1 MFKRLPFA
9 DRTNCV
15 GITSQTMRVGLS
27 RLADMPTDGLPGSSL
42 KQSSSD
48 RRREVRTPVV
58 QDALVHFRN
67 GKSWV
72 CTIRD
77 FCSAGMFIKGDPS
90 ALRQSMGDVDDGG
103 MLEVHFAASDAQG
116 RSRHFHVVGRAARRL
131 DDAIGLHFATGLD
144 KEILAAL
151 ATRAVTDAPVVREV
165 RSAPRSTSGSDQS
178 FDSTKGRK
186 LAVACSKA
194 AEVALGKLADEFFA
208 LFDEELDGCERRA
221 SSMQERES
229 FGMAKR
235 LLPRADKEIRSRFV
249 GWIVE
254 LLCEQKAPS
263 GFRMSEATKPAPAEP
278 VAVAPAKS
286 SRFATAS
293 NLTLVEKEEFEQWLV
308 VAETVSYI
316 EQELQD
322 EILILRSWL
331 GKLQPAWKNK
341 DANPVCPAVVARSL
355 KQALLPL
362 QLREEVIR
370 VAFGCFARI
379 AHSRLGA
386 FYDKLI
392 SSLEKTG
399 LFPSIESVVNEQ
411 LRQHVP
417 SAPSRAGSS
426 RESAAQQQNAE
437 DTGFREDT
445 QHSDAATSSV
455 GRILQLGRDTQQ
467 PASQPASGAGNP
479 TVDVDTVLGLLAT
492 LQNKAAVSGDQLGDV
507 DLKTLLIQQL
517 SAATGRAVQLPAG
530 SEASLDVVDFF
541 VESVQED
548 ELLSRS
554 LRNLVRRLEITLGKE
569 VLRNLGSNAD
579 GLLPHPAIQML
590 HQLEGVDGGDNNL
603 QENQSVAGDQVA
615 TILTR
620 LMNDWDGNTRAF
632 EDAVQQMTP
641 LVDRQKKIYTRNVE
655 RVISGCEGRSR
666 LRRARQVVL
675 RRCSELLDGHEVPSL
690 LIQIINPS
698 WRNLL
703 VNTALRHG
711 VRSIEWKQQLQ
722 VLQRLVHRLDPQTRD
737 KYTNT
742 ADDGSAEVLVRCLA
756 DGLVSIG
763 STSDGGLLDR
773 LRLLLAG
780 DFAQDQLVCIEP
792 GQLAHLFGWVDSTQ
806 SHEPMPPSRD
816 DRERARWLDNLRRAR
831 VLQTGT
837 SVKFVA
843 PDQSAQV
850 AAQIAILAW
859 VDAAGEHFVFV
870 NRRGLQSHELSLGDV
885 TDALHSGGM
894 TILDGY
900 DTSLVDRVSDRMV
913 HRAHSRVTAGTQQDE
928 LTQIANRKAHE
939 RAVDKALDLARQSD
953 STHCVLQIDLD
964 RFRMFNSAVG
974 FDGGDQLL
982 KRIAR
987 LIEENA
993 DGLDASIARIGADEF
1008 GVVLLDTDITQ
1019 GMQLADT
1026 LVAAIR
1032 DTNINWKGQLNGV
1045 TATIGVLGI
1054 DRGTEDSRHVL
1065 NNLAGACRRGKD
1077 LGGDRACAYTE
1088 NDETLRA
1095 EQEVM
1100 QLASQIEKHLADGRV
1115 RLNVQLIAPAD
1126 GNLSLLPHHEVLI
1139 TFTDDEGNTGSP
1151 VKFIEAAERHSKM
1164 PLVDRFVVSGV
1175 LGWMGKHPEALDG
1188 TSGFSINL
1196 SGQSMIQE
1204 DFLSFVLDHFE
1215 KSGASPQKVCFEI
1228 TETAA
1233 IGNMFRATEFMQKF
1247 KVMGCR
1253 FSLDDFG
1260 SGMSSY
1266 GYLRKLPVDYLK
1278 IDGSFVKNMA
1288 NDEGDRAVVR
1298 SINEIGHFLGK
1309 KTVAEYVHDDATR
1322 QLACEIGVD
1331 YLQGWAIE
1339 KPKPIDRL
1347 LDLTAEVVANAS

>member
-1 MFKRLPFA
+1 MAGLLE
-9 DRTNCV
+9 CV
-15 GITSQTMRVGLS
+15 GITSQTTGAGLS

-42 KQSSSD
+42 KQSSPD
-48 RRREVRTPVV
+48 RRREARTPVV

-77 FCSAGMFIKGDPS
+77 FCSAGMFIKGDAG
-90 ALRQSMGDVDDGG
+90 ALRKSMGDVDDVGS
-103 MLEVHFAASDAQG
+103 LEIHFTASDAKG
-116 RSRHFHVVGRAARRL
+116 RSRHFQVVGKAVRHL
-131 DDAIGLHFATGLD
+131 DDAVGVHFTTGLD

-151 ATRAVTDAPVVREV
+151 ATRAVVDTSVRRDERNYAPSVGE
-165 RSAPRSTSGSDQS
+165 GGQS
-178 FDSTKGRK
+178 FDSAKGRK
-186 LAVACSKA
+186 LAIACSKA
-194 AEVALGKLADEFFA
+194 AEAAMGKLADEFFA
-208 LFDEELDGCERRA
+208 LFDDELDGCERRA

-229 FGMAKR
+229 FGLAKR
-235 LLPRADKEIRSRFV
+235 LLPRVNKEIRSRFV
-249 GWIVE
+249 DWIVE
-254 LLCEQKAPS
+254 LLRQQKVPS
-263 GFRMSEATKPAPAEP
+263 GPAMSDSAKSAHGEA
-278 VAVAPAKS
+278 VAVTSVKGL
-286 SRFATAS
+286 RFATAS

-322 EILILRSWL
+322 EILVLRAWL
-331 GKLQPAWKNK
+331 EKLQPAWKNK

-355 KQALLPL
+355 KQALMPL

-379 AHSRLGA
+379 AQSRLGA

-399 LFPSIESVVNEQ
+399 LFPSIESVINDQ

-417 SAPSRAGSS
+417 SSPSRVWSSQAPAG
-426 RESAAQQQNAE
+426 SAAQQQGE
-437 DTGFREDT
+437 DDARFHDGSQRS
-445 QHSDAATSSV
+445 HAATSSV
-455 GRILQLGRDTQQ
+455 GRILQLGRDAHQ
-467 PASQPASGAGNP
+467 PDSGSTHAA
-479 TVDVDTVLGLLAT
+479 VDVDTVLKLLAT
-492 LQNKAAVSGDQLGDV
+492 LQNKAAIAGDQLGDV

-517 SAATGRAVQLPAG
+517 SAARGGAVQLPART
-530 SEASLDVVDFF
+530 EASLDAVDFF

-569 VLRNLGSNAD
+569 VLRNLESNAD
-579 GLLPHPAIQML
+579 GLLPHPALQIL
-590 HQLEGVDGGDNNL
+590 HQLEGVDGGDNDQ

-620 LMNDWDGNTRAF
+620 LMNDWDGNTHAF

-641 LVDRQKKIYTRNVE
+641 LVERQKKIYARNVE

-675 RRCSELLDGHEVPSL
+675 RRFVELLDGHEVPSL

-703 VNTALRHG
+703 VNTALRQG

-737 KYTNT
+737 KYVNT
-742 ADDGSAEVLVRCLA
+742 TEDGSAEVLVRCLA

-763 STSDGGLLDR
+763 ANPDAALLDR
-773 LRLLLAG
+773 LRILLAG
-780 DFAQDQLVCIEP
+780 GVDQEQLVRIEP
-792 GQLAHLFGWVDSTQ
+792 GQLARLFGWLDSSQ
-806 SHEPMPPSRD
+806 SHDPMPPTRD

-843 PDQSAQV
+843 SDNSP
-850 AAQIAILAW
+850 QIAILAW
-859 VDAAGEHFVFV
+859 VDSAGEHFVFV
-870 NRRGLQSHELSLGDV
+870 NRRGLQSHELSLGDL
-885 TDALHSGGM
+885 TDALHSGAM

-900 DTSLVDRVSDRMV
+900 DASLVDRVSDRMV
-913 HRAHSRVTAGTQQDE
+913 HRAHTRVTAGTQQDE
-928 LTQIANRKAHE
+928 LTQLANRKAHE
-939 RAVDKALDLARQSD
+939 RSVDKALDLARQSD

-987 LIEENA
+987 LIEESIE
-993 DGLDASIARIGADEF
+993 GLDASIARIGADEF

-1019 GMQLADT
+1019 GVILADT
-1026 LVAAIR
+1026 ILAAVREI
-1032 DTNINWKGQLNGV
+1032 TISWKGQQNGV

-1054 DRGTEDSRHVL
+1054 DRGTEDTRHVL
-1065 NNLAGACRRGKD
+1065 NNLAAACRRGKE
-1077 LGGDRACAYTE
+1077 LGGDRTCSCTE
-1088 NDETLRA
+1088 DDEAIRTER
-1095 EQEVM
+1095 EVM

-1126 GNLSLLPHHEVLI
+1126 GNLAMLPHHEVLI

-1175 LGWMGKHPEALDG
+1175 LDWMGKHPEALDG

-1204 DFLSFVLDHFE
+1204 DFLSFVLDRFE

-1233 IGNMFRATEFMQKF
+1233 IGNMFRAVEFMQKF

-1288 NDEGDRAVVR
+1288 TDEGDRAVVR

-1339 KPKPIDRL
+1339 KPKPIDLL
-1347 LDLTAEVVANAS
+1347 LDSTSAVVSQAS

>member
-1 MFKRLPFA
+1 
-9 DRTNCV
+9 
-15 GITSQTMRVGLS
+15 
-27 RLADMPTDGLPGSSL
+27 L
-42 KQSSSD
+42 KQSIPD
-48 RRREVRTPVV
+48 RRREPRTSVV
-58 QDALVHFRN
+58 QDALVNFRA

-77 FCSAGMFIKGDPS
+77 FCSAGMFIKGDAS
-90 ALRQSMGDVDDGG
+90 ALRRSMGDTDDAGP
-103 MLEVHFAASDAQG
+103 LEIHFTASDAKG
-116 RSRHFHVVGRAARRL
+116 RDRHFQLVGKVVRRL
-131 DDAIGLHFATGLD
+131 DDAIGVHFAGGID
-144 KEILAAL
+144 KEVMAAL
-151 ATRAVTDAPVVREV
+151 ARRAMADSSARPES
-165 RSAPRSTSGSDQS
+165 RSPSRSPIETDQS
-178 FDSTKGRK
+178 LEPGKGRK
-186 LAVACSKA
+186 LAVACSQA
-194 AEVALGKLADEFFA
+194 AEVAIGKLADEFFA

-229 FGMAKR
+229 FGSAKR
-235 LLPRADKEIRSRFV
+235 LLPRAGKEVRSRFV
-249 GWIVE
+249 NWIVE
-254 LLCEQKAPS
+254 LLRDQKPPAAP
-263 GFRMSEATKPAPAEP
+263 GMADVPKPAPAEP
-278 VAVAPAKS
+278 AVSAQGKGL
-286 SRFATAS
+286 RFGGIS
-293 NLTLVEKEEFEQWLV
+293 NLALVEKEEFEQWLV

-322 EILILRSWL
+322 EILVLRSWL
-331 GKLQPAWKNK
+331 GRIQPAWKNK

-355 KQALLPL
+355 KQALMPL

-379 AHSRLGA
+379 AQSRLGA

-411 LRQHVP
+411 LRQHMP
-417 SAPSRAGSS
+417 SGGPRSSVSGGSGDTGSPRQSDDHESS
-426 RESAAQQQNAE
+426 RH
-437 DTGFREDT
+437 DTR
-445 QHSDAATSSV
+445 QSDAATSSV
-455 GRILQLGRDTQQ
+455 GRILQMGRDSHPPAATTGQ
-467 PASQPASGAGNP
+467 PV
-479 TVDVDTVLGLLAT
+479 VDVDTVLKLLAS
-492 LQNKAAVSGDQLGDV
+492 LQNKMAVSGDQLGEL
-507 DLKTLLIQQL
+507 DLKTLLVQQL
-517 SAATGRAVQLPAG
+517 SAASGVPVRLPART
-530 SEASLDVVDFF
+530 EASLDVVDFF

-569 VLRNLGSNAD
+569 VLRNLESHSD
-579 GLLPHPAIQML
+579 ELLPHPALEIL
-590 HQLEGVDGGDNNL
+590 NQLEGVDGGDNDL

-615 TILTR
+615 TIMTR

-632 EDAVQQMTP
+632 EEAVQQMTP
-641 LVDRQKKIYTRNVE
+641 LVDRQKKIYARNVE
-655 RVISGCEGRSR
+655 RVISACEGRSR

-675 RRCSELLDGHEVPSL
+675 RRLVELLDNHEVPSVL
-690 LIQIINPS
+690 MQVINPS

-703 VNTALRHG
+703 VNTALRNG
-711 VRSIEWKQQLQ
+711 TRSMEWKQQLQ
-722 VLQRLVHRLDPQTRD
+722 LLQRLVHRLDLQTRD
-737 KYTNT
+737 KYLNT
-742 ADDGSAEVLVRCLA
+742 TDDGSTEVMLRCLA

-763 STSDGGLLDR
+763 ASPDSGLLDR
-773 LRLLLAG
+773 LRALLAG
-780 DFAQDQLVCIEP
+780 DFGTDTLIRIETER
-792 GQLAHLFGWVDSTQ
+792 LAHLFGWSDSTQ
-806 SHEPMPPSRD
+806 SQDPMPPSRD
-816 DRERARWLDNLRRAR
+816 DRERSRWLDNLRRAR

-837 SVKFVA
+837 SVKFFA
-843 PDQSAQV
+843 TDKS
-850 AAQIAILAW
+850 AQIAILAW
-859 VDAAGEHFVFV
+859 VDSAGEQFVFV
-870 NRRGLQSHELSLGDV
+870 NRRGLQSHALSLGEL
-885 TDALHSGGM
+885 TDGLHSGAI

-900 DTSLVDRVSDRMV
+900 DASLVDRVSDRMV
-913 HRAHSRVTAGTQQDE
+913 HRAHTRVTTDTQQDE
-928 LTQIANRKAHE
+928 LTRIANRKAHE
-939 RAVDKALDLARQSD
+939 RSVDKALDLARQSD

-964 RFRMFNSAVG
+964 RFRMFNSACG

-987 LIEENA
+987 LIEEIL

-1008 GVVLLDTDITQ
+1008 GMVLLDMDVTQ
-1019 GMQLADT
+1019 GMQLADS
-1026 LVAAIR
+1026 LNSAIR
-1032 DTNINWKGQLNGV
+1032 ETTISWQGQQSGV
-1045 TATIGVLGI
+1045 TATIGVMGI
-1054 DRGTEDSRHVL
+1054 DRSTESTRHVL
-1065 NNLAGACRRGKD
+1065 NNLAGACRRGKE
-1077 LGGDRACAYTE
+1077 LGGDRACSFKE
-1088 NDETLRA
+1088 DDEALRA
-1095 EQEVM
+1095 AQEVM
-1100 QLASQIEKHLADGRV
+1100 QLASQIERHLADGRV
-1115 RLNVQLIAPAD
+1115 RLNVQLIEPAD
-1126 GNLSLLPHHEVLI
+1126 GNPGLLPHHEVLI
-1139 TFTDDEGNTGSP
+1139 TYTDDDGKKGSP

-1164 PLVDRFVVSGV
+1164 PLVDRFVVAGV
-1175 LGWMGKHPEALDG
+1175 LDWMGKHPEALDG

-1204 DFLSFVLDHFE
+1204 DFLGFVLDLFE

-1288 NDEGDRAVVR
+1288 TDEGDRAVVR

-1309 KTVAEYVHDDATR
+1309 RTVAEYVHDDVTR

-1347 LDLTAEVVANAS
+1347 LDTASAVAVHAS

>member
-1 MFKRLPFA
+1 M
-9 DRTNCV
+9 
-15 GITSQTMRVGLS
+15 
-27 RLADMPTDGLPGSSL
+27 DGPPGSSL

-58 QDALVHFRN
+58 QDALVNFRS
-67 GKSWV
+67 GKSWA

-77 FCSAGMFIKGDPS
+77 FCSAGMFIKGDPG
-90 ALRQSMGDVDDGG
+90 ALRQSMGDVDDAG
-103 MLEVHFAASDAQG
+103 MLEIHFTANDAKG
-116 RSRHFHVVGRAARRL
+116 RSRHFQIVGRAARRL
-131 DDAIGLHFATGLD
+131 DDAIGVHFTAGLD
-144 KEILAAL
+144 PEILAAL
-151 ATRAVTDAPVVREV
+151 ATRAVTDSSVRQGERSPV
-165 RSAPRSTSGSDQS
+165 RSSSETDQG
-178 FDSTKGRK
+178 FDSGKGRK

-194 AEVALGKLADEFFA
+194 AEVAMGKLADEFFA
-208 LFDEELDGCERRA
+208 LFSEELDGCERRA

-229 FGMAKR
+229 FGLAKR
-235 LLPRADKEIRSRFV
+235 LLPGACKEIRLQFV
-249 GWIVE
+249 DWIVE
-254 LLCEQKAPS
+254 LLRGQKTPS
-263 GFRMSEATKPAPAEP
+263 GLGMTDAKKPVQTEP
-278 VAVAPAKS
+278 VATNQVKG
-286 SRFATAS
+286 SRFSNTS
-293 NLTLVEKEEFEQWLV
+293 NLALVEKEEFEQWLV
-308 VAETVSYI
+308 VAETVSYV

-322 EILILRSWL
+322 EIMVLRSWL

-355 KQALLPL
+355 KQALMPL

-379 AHSRLGA
+379 AQSRLGA

-399 LFPSIESVVNEQ
+399 LFPSIESVVNDQ
-411 LRQHVP
+411 QRQHVP
-417 SAPSRAGSS
+417 SVPSRGGVAPAPSGSVTQ
-426 RESAAQQQNAE
+426 RPSAI
-437 DTGFREDT
+437 DSGFRDDIR
-445 QHSDAATSSV
+445 QSDAATSSV
-455 GRILQLGRDTQQ
+455 GRILQLERATLHPDGPQVKGVGH
-467 PASQPASGAGNP
+467 PV
-479 TVDVDTVLGLLAT
+479 VDIDTVLKWLVK
-492 LQNKAAVSGDQLGDV
+492 LQDKAAVSGDQLGQV
-507 DLKTLLIQQL
+507 DLKTLLVQQL
-517 SAATGRAVQLPAG
+517 SAASGRAVQLPAET
-530 SEASLDVVDFF
+530 EASLDVVDFF

-554 LRNLVRRLEITLGKE
+554 LRSLVRRLEITLGKE
-569 VLRNLGSNAD
+569 VLRSHESRTEGF
-579 GLLPHPAIQML
+579 LPHPALQIL
-590 HQLEGVDGGDNNL
+590 NQLEGVDGGDND
-603 QENQSVAGDQVA
+603 QQGNQSVAGDQVA

-620 LMNDWDGNTRAF
+620 LMNDWDGNTNAF
-632 EDAVQQMTP
+632 KEAVQQMTP
-641 LVDRQKKIYTRNVE
+641 LVDRQKKIYARNVE

-675 RRCSELLDGHEVPSL
+675 RRFAELLDGHEVPSL
-690 LIQIINPS
+690 LMQIINPS

-703 VNTALRHG
+703 VNTALRQG

-737 KYTNT
+737 KYLNT
-742 ADDGSAEVLVRCLA
+742 IDDGSAEVLLRCLA

-763 STSDGGLLDR
+763 ANPDAILLDR
-773 LRLLLAG
+773 LRVLLAG
-780 DFAQDQLVCIEP
+780 GFDQDTLVCIQP
-792 GQLAHLFGWVDSTQ
+792 GQLMRLFGWIDSTQ
-806 SHEPMPPSRD
+806 SHDPMPPNRD

-843 PDQSAQV
+843 PEKS
-850 AAQIAILAW
+850 AQIAILAW
-859 VDAAGEHFVFV
+859 VDSVSEHFVFV
-870 NRRGLQSHELSLGDV
+870 NRRGLQSHELSLGEV
-885 TDALHSGGM
+885 TDALHSGTL

-900 DTSLVDRVSDRMV
+900 DASLVDRVSDRMV
-913 HRAHSRVTAGTQQDE
+913 HRAHTRVTAGTQQDE

-939 RAVDKALDLARQSD
+939 RSVDKALDLARQSD

-964 RFRMFNSAVG
+964 RFRMFNSACG

-987 LIEENA
+987 LIEKNIE
-993 DGLDASIARIGADEF
+993 GLDASIARIGADEF

-1026 LVAAIR
+1026 IIAAIR
-1032 DTNINWKGQLNGV
+1032 DTSINWKGQQNGV

-1054 DRGTEDSRHVL
+1054 DRGTQDTRHVL
-1065 NNLAGACRRGKD
+1065 NNLAGACRRGKE
-1077 LGGDRACAYTE
+1077 LGGDRTCSYTE
-1088 NDETLRA
+1088 DDEALKA
-1095 EQEVM
+1095 EHEVM

-1115 RLNVQLIAPAD
+1115 RLNVQQIAPAD
-1126 GNLSLLPHHEVLI
+1126 GNLALLPHHEVLI
-1139 TFTDDEGNTGSP
+1139 TFTDDDGHTGSP

-1175 LGWMGKHPEALDG
+1175 LDWMGKHPEVLDG
-1188 TSGFSINL
+1188 TAGFAINL

-1204 DFLSFVLDHFE
+1204 DFLSFVLDHFDR
-1215 KSGASPQKVCFEI
+1215 SGASPQKVCFEI

-1278 IDGSFVKNMA
+1278 IDGSFVQNMA
-1288 NDEGDRAVVR
+1288 TDEGDRAVVR

-1309 KTVAEYVHDDATR
+1309 KTVAEYVHDEATR
-1322 QLACEIGVD
+1322 QVACEIGVD

-1347 LDLTAEVVANAS
+1347 LDSATVAAANGR